1 MFEQEIEQYE
11 NVRQQYVDRI
21 VSKMSQADYMDWHEI
36 LFTCHWQRVFEVP
49 LDTEMS

>member
-36 LFTCHWQRVFEVP
+36 LFSCHWQRSLEVT
-49 LDTEMS
+49 LDAKIS